1 MISPNRHGATYGVG
15 SHLDKGKPWQLFK
28 HSVNQMKKQNETD
41 NQRRESTI
49 DNYFDRTADGYKV
62 WVEGNE
68 EDRNFL
74 QIAAET
80 TGDTDEEGNQGYDFH
95 IAYSGKSNVLADG
108 IFQDMKRDEF
118 IRSLILMAARK
129 FLMDK

>member
-1 MISPNRHGATYGVG
+1 
-15 SHLDKGKPWQLFK
+15 
-28 HSVNQMKKQNETD
+28 MKKQNETD

-49 DNYFDRTADGYKV
+49 GKYFDRTADGYKV

>member
-49 DNYFDRTADGYKV
+49 DKYFDRTADGYKV

-129 FLMDK
+129 FSMDK

>member
-1 MISPNRHGATYGVG
+1 
-15 SHLDKGKPWQLFK
+15 
-28 HSVNQMKKQNETD
+28 MKKQNETD

-49 DNYFDRTADGYKV
+49 DKYFDRTADGYKV

-74 QIAAET
+74 QIAAEI
-80 TGDTDEEGNQGYDFH
+80 TGNTDEEGNQGYDFH
-95 IAYSGKSNVLADG
+95 IAYSGKSSVLADG

-118 IRSLILMAARK
+118 IRSLILTAARK

>member
-49 DNYFDRTADGYKV
+49 DKYFDRTADGYKV

-118 IRSLILMAARK
+118 IRSLILTAARK
-129 FLMDK
+129 FLIDK

>member
-49 DNYFDRTADGYKV
+49 DKYFDRTADGYKA
-62 WVEGNE
+62 WAE
-68 EDRNFL
+68 EAEEERHYL

-80 TGDTDEEGNQGYDFH
+80 TGDTDEDGNQGFDFH
-95 IAYSGKSNVLADG
+95 ISYHGKANSLASGIGQTMQKE
-108 IFQDMKRDEF
+108 EF
-118 IRSLILMAARK
+118 LRTIVITAARK
-129 FLMDK
+129 FFFDK